1 MRYTGITL
9 IAASLLAP
17 PAVALAQPM
26 PIFVTPYY
34 DAKGP
39 VVNVGKFSEGLK
51 AVDREAIA
59 KVVKQMQGERATLPV
74 EAMYVAA
81 IRLYDTGLRDESVS
95 WFYLAQYRARLL
107 MSVFD
112 PGKVGSMGAPAFEL
126 RSALGSFQ
134 ELAGTFI
141 NGYAGCS
148 QKVWLAGIDAALA
161 DSKTLPRLA
170 TIYPRVALLPE
181 KEWAAKNAEVAAGLG
196 KLREFVSTQWD
207 SITASRKQNDA
218 DEKYCP
224 AK

>member
-1 MRYTGITL
+1 MKQP
-9 IAASLLAP
+9 IAAVTLMIVLGSASLAS
-17 PAVALAQPM
+17 AQPM

-51 AVDREAIA
+51 AVDRDAIA
-59 KVVKQMQGERATLPV
+59 KVAKQMDAERATLPA

-81 IRLYDTGLRDESVS
+81 IRLHDTGLRDEAVN
-95 WFYLAQYRARLL
+95 WFYSAQYRSRLL
-107 MSVFD
+107 MAVLD
-112 PGKVGSMGAPAFEL
+112 PDKLGSMGEPAFEL

-148 QKVWLAGIDAALA
+148 QKVWLAGIDRAVA
-161 DSKTLPRLA
+161 DSKTLPPLA
-170 TIYPRVALLPE
+170 KIYPRIALLPE
-181 KEWAAKNAEVAAGLG
+181 KEWAAKNSEVAAGLS

-207 SITASRKQNDA
+207 SISASRKQNNA
-218 DEKYCP
+218 DQKYCQG
-224 AK
+224 K